1 MSRYSHS
8 SFSASRGVNRTR
20 LGLVAGITGLL
31 LCGTANAQENSG
43 LRGAV
48 EEGATTR
55 NLLERPGLA
64 DRRTPLDTRPESQ
77 QQQGIPSQRYR
88 SESPGALTD
97 QALDDALGVAR
108 PTDDMITGEPGADR
122 QNATRSRR
130 SSSRVRN
137 SGRANDTRGADGG
150 SQQVAAEDND
160 SVAPETTDPTTTA
173 TARAATID
181 SLDEGRNRA
190 ADRQNQRIDA
200 IEGADPVDEDDPYA
214 PVGIRA
220 GTFILRPSIEQ
231 GIEYSSNAD
240 SSVNGEEAVFSE
252 TTLRL
257 EGESDWSR
265 HSANFSAFGTFRK
278 TISGADFSE
287 PEAGIDADLIFDLI
301 NDWRVLASGGYQVA
315 RESATAPVDFTGTTD
330 RPLAHELVGSL
341 GVEKTAGR
349 FLFRLTG
356 EADRLFYD
364 DAELSTGGTAS
375 QSDRNQTL
383 ATIALRAGYEV
394 APAIIPFVEIEAGRR
409 LYDESFD
416 RNGFQR
422 SSKRL
427 GLRAGAAIDLQE
439 KLTGE
444 ISAGW
449 VQEDSDDARLGT
461 VSGATVDGN
470 LTWSPSRR
478 TAVSLLAS
486 TTVEGTTTAGATGS
500 VLYNGSVGVSHQI
513 RANLTG
519 NAAFGAAWRDFS
531 DSNAYDLT
539 LSAELGF
546 TYWLNRSLGIVGRAR
561 HETVTSSDANSE
573 YRTNSAYLGLR
584 WQR

>member
-1 MSRYSHS
+1 MSRYHPG
-8 SFSASRGVNRTR
+8 SFSASRGANRTR
-20 LGLVAGITGLL
+20 LGLVAGVTGLL
-31 LCGTANAQENSG
+31 LCGTANAQETSG

-48 EEGATTR
+48 EERATTGS
-55 NLLERPGLA
+55 LLQRSDLA
-64 DRRTPLDTRPESQ
+64 DRSTQPESQ
-77 QQQGIPSQRYR
+77 QQQGIPSPRYR
-88 SESPGALTD
+88 PESTGALTD
-97 QALDDALGVAR
+97 QALDDALGVEPPA
-108 PTDDMITGEPGADR
+108 DDMNVGESGAGR
-122 QNATRSRR
+122 QNSTRSRR
-130 SSSRVRN
+130 SSSRARN
-137 SGRANDTRGADGG
+137 RRSVSDARRTEDASQEMAADGNDP
-150 SQQVAAEDND
+150 AA
-160 SVAPETTDPTTTA
+160 PDPTTTA
-173 TARAATID
+173 TIRAATID
-181 SLDEGRNRA
+181 SLDEERNQA
-190 ADRQNQRIDA
+190 ADRQNERIDA

-220 GTFILRPSIEQ
+220 GTFILRPSLEQ
-231 GIEYSSNAD
+231 GFEYSSNAD
-240 SSVNGEEAVFSE
+240 SSTNGDEAVFSE

-265 HSANFSAFGTFRK
+265 HSANFSAFGIFRK
-278 TISGADFSE
+278 TISGADFTE

-315 RESATAPVDFTGTTD
+315 RESATAPVDFTGTTN

-356 EADRLFYD
+356 EADRLFYG
-364 DAELSTGGTAS
+364 DAELSTGGTAT

-409 LYDESFD
+409 LYDETFD

-444 ISAGW
+444 LSAGW

-461 VSGATVDGN
+461 ISGATIDGN

-486 TTVEGTTTAGATGS
+486 TTVEGTTTAGANGS
-500 VLYNGSVGVSHQI
+500 VLYNGSVGISHQI

-531 DSNAYDLT
+531 GSNAHDLT

-573 YRTNSAYLGLR
+573 YKTNSAYLGMR

>member
-1 MSRYSHS
+1 MSRYNPGC
-8 SFSASRGVNRTR
+8 FPASRGANRTR
-20 LGLVAGITGLL
+20 LGLVAGIAGLL
-31 LCGTANAQENSG
+31 LCSAANAQETRG

-48 EEGATTR
+48 EERATSR
-55 NLLERPGLA
+55 SLLERSALA
-64 DRRTPLDTRPESQ
+64 DNPTALEARPDSTQREGIPSPRYRPEST
-77 QQQGIPSQRYR
+77 
-88 SESPGALTD
+88 GALSD
-97 QALDDALGVAR
+97 QALDDALGV
-108 PTDDMITGEPGADR
+108 EPLPEDISDGGTGADR
-122 QNATRSRR
+122 QGPAGRAR
-130 SSSRVRN
+130 SSPRVRGTE
-137 SGRANDTRGADGG
+137 STSQEMAADEDDPALS
-150 SQQVAAEDND
+150 SQEA
-160 SVAPETTDPTTTA
+160 DPTTTA
-173 TARAATID
+173 TIRADTVD
-181 SLDEGRNRA
+181 SLDAERNRA
-190 ADRQNQRIDA
+190 ADRLNQRVDA

-231 GIEYSSNAD
+231 GLEYSSNAD
-240 SSVNGEEAVFSE
+240 STVGGSEAIFSE

-257 EGESDWSR
+257 DGESDWSR
-265 HSANFSAFGTFRK
+265 HSANFSAYGIFRK
-278 TISGADFSE
+278 TISGADFTD
-287 PEAGIDADLIFDLI
+287 PEAGIDADLIFDLV

-315 RESATAPVDFTGTTD
+315 REAATAPVDFTGTTN
-330 RPLAHELVGSL
+330 RPLVHELAGSL

-349 FLFRLTG
+349 FLVRLTG
-356 EADRLFYD
+356 EADRLSYD
-364 DAELSTGGTAS
+364 DAELSTGGTAT

-409 LYDESFD
+409 LYDETSD

-422 SSKRL
+422 SSRRL

-444 ISAGW
+444 LSAGW
-449 VQEDSDDARLGT
+449 VREDSDDSRLGT
-461 VSGATVDGN
+461 ISGATVDGN

-486 TTVEGTTTAGATGS
+486 TTVEGTTTAGANGS
-500 VLYNGSVGVSHQI
+500 VLYNGSVAIAHQI
-513 RANLTG
+513 RSNLTG
-519 NAAFGAAWRDFS
+519 NATLGAAWRDFS
-531 DSNAYDLT
+531 GSNAHDLT

-561 HETVTSSDANSE
+561 HETVTSSDVNSE
-573 YRTNSAYLGLR
+573 YKTNSAYLGLR